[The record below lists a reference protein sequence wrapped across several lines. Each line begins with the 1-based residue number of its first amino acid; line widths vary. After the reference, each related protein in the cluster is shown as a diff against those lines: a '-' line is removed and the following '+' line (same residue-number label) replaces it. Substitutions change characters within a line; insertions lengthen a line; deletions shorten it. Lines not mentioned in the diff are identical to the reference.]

1 MPADPVV
8 SRLVTI
14 AIDSALP
21 FDTSS
26 IPLEFVGSE
35 TLHEEADIVATDGM
49 RGTIDH
55 NKERTR
61 EGLKKLSGSIKVP
74 CSRIVLD
81 ALLPYITG
89 GDEAT
94 NIFPLEQTLQEFV
107 MMVDRGAKVYTYSG
121 CRIARASFNA
131 TQGQILML
139 DLDIEA
145 ETETTGDAGTFP
157 SLTFPTEKPYI
168 MKDGVLTL
176 QGSTREFSEF
186 NLTINNVLDTERYEN
201 ALTRYTI
208 PITDRTITLATN
220 HPWSTDHTDLEKQAL
235 DGSAGTA
242 VFTNA
247 AVSGDVLTF
256 AMAAVQYK
264 NRTVTSQGQPTMRY
278 PLEGDVRSSGSTA
291 PLIIT
296 NAHS

>member
-1 MPADPVV
+1 MADPVV
-8 SRLVTI
+8 SRSVKM

-26 IPLEFVGSE
+26 IPIEFTGAESLSE
-35 TLHEEADIVATDGM
+35 QAEIIETGGT
-49 RGTIDH
+49 RGTIYY

-61 EGLKKLSGSIKVP
+61 EGLKRVSGSIQVP

-89 GDEAT
+89 GDEAS
-94 NIFPLEQTLQEFV
+94 NVFPLEETNQEFV
-107 MMVDRGAKVYTYSG
+107 LMVDRGAKVYTYSG
-121 CRIARASFNA
+121 CRIARASFNG
-131 TQGQILML
+131 TSGQMLML

-145 ETETTGDAGTFP
+145 ETETTGNAGTFP

-168 MKDGVLTL
+168 MEDGVLTL
-176 QGSTREFSEF
+176 QSSTREFSSF
-186 NLTINNVLDTERYEN
+186 NLTINNTLDTERFEN

-208 PITDRTITLATN
+208 PKTACNITLATD
-220 HPWSTDHTDLEKQAL
+220 HPWSTDVTDLEKQDL
-235 DGSAGTA
+235 DGAAGTA
-242 VFTNA
+242 VFTNGA
-247 AVSGDVLTF
+247 ASGDVLTF
-256 AMAAVQYK
+256 AMAAVQYA
-264 NRTVTSQGQPTMRY
+264 NRTVTSPGQGTMRY

-296 NAHS
+296 NAHSA